1 VIRLLLAFVA
11 LLPQN
16 GAAAEFADDV
26 RALLSAKCVDC
37 HNPDSDSRKA
47 RREFD
52 AMDDLAQVVDELVTP
67 GDPSDSDLWLTV
79 EEGEMPPDDS
89 DVEPLTKAE
98 LGLLRGW
105 IEAGAPTEGT
115 SEPTAV
121 AEENA
126 TERAADAQEEDQPAA
141 SASSDEHSFMDRL
154 ERFAARLHPLST
166 HFPVALLLAAALAR
180 LLGAGNLERPKL
192 RAAEGYCLLL
202 GTLGAGASIGLGL
215 LAEIHG
221 SPDPEVANIH
231 RWLAFG
237 TAGGGAVLVLLR
249 PFAASTKVYGWLVLL
264 TGLSVSVTGHYGG
277 ELAWG
282 DDGPRMEIL
291 FPDLE
296 PDDEPD
302 ESQDEE

>member
-1 VIRLLLAFVA
+1 MSLLVLVLVA

-16 GAAAEFADDV
+16 GAAAELADDV

-52 AMDDLAQVVDELVTP
+52 AMDDLVEVVDELVTP
-67 GDPSDSDLWLTV
+67 GDPFDSDLWLVV

-89 DVEPLTKAE
+89 DVEPLTEDE
-98 LGLLRGW
+98 LALLRGW
-105 IEAGAPTEGT
+105 IEAGAPTEG
-115 SEPTAV
+115 SSDAQQEEDDDEQETAV
-121 AEENA
+121 AVSSEEL
-126 TERAADAQEEDQPAA
+126 
-141 SASSDEHSFMDRL
+141 SFMDRL

-202 GTLGAGASIGLGL
+202 GTLGAGAAIGLGL

-221 SPDPEVANIH
+221 SPDPETADIH

-249 PFAASTKVYGWLVLL
+249 PFAVSTKIYGWLVLL
-264 TGLSVSVTGHYGG
+264 VGLSVSVTGHYGG

-282 DDGPRMEIL
+282 DDGPRLEIL
-291 FPDLE
+291 FPDSE
-296 PDDEPD
+296 PDG
-302 ESQDEE
+302 SQDAE

>member
-1 VIRLLLAFVA
+1 MILLLLAFVT
-11 LLPQN
+11 LLPQD
-16 GAAAEFADDV
+16 GAAAGLADEV

-52 AMDDLAQVVDELVTP
+52 GMDDLARVVDELVSP
-67 GDPSDSDLWLTV
+67 GDPLDSDLWLTV

-89 DVEPLTKAE
+89 DVEPLTSAE
-98 LGLLRGW
+98 LALLRGW
-105 IEAGAPTEGT
+105 IEAGAPIETAAAATMVEEAAVIVAQDEDEATTE
-115 SEPTAV
+115 
-121 AEENA
+121 A
-126 TERAADAQEEDQPAA
+126 TTEAN
-141 SASSDEHSFMDRL
+141 SDELSFMDRL

-180 LLGAGNLERPKL
+180 LFGAGNLERPKL

-202 GTLGAGASIGLGL
+202 GTLGAGAAIGFGL

-249 PFAASTKVYGWLVLL
+249 PFAVSTKVYGWLVLL

-291 FPDLE
+291 FPDT
-296 PDDEPD
+296 EPD